1 MKIVV
6 CDDDALVY
14 EQMKNI
20 IASYSIVKNENLE
33 LTFYQTVEELLHAK
47 HKYDI
52 LFLDIR
58 FNNCDIGIDVAKKLR
73 KAGNTSLIILL
84 TSLHSKAIEG
94 YEIGAYRYIVKPIIK
109 EKMYA
114 VLDEAISSIRSNY
127 RVILVK
133 DMYNTVV
140 VKIQQILYIYS
151 NARKRCLVTLAMLGP
166 IGLQVY
172 EKQVQALEAGALE
185 QLVLFLII
193 MLTVNIVAII
203 IENLDGLLTQKMQLE
218 ITRNFGKP
226 VFEYIQ
232 NVPLYHMS
240 DSNFVADKERAIN
253 AVENDILLVVQNI
266 NGSIALIVSIIV
278 LSVMVAQYD
287 VLALVVLIIMVI
299 VQNVFTKRGT
309 SEGVEL
315 NKSLEMFKI
324 KEAYFNKL
332 FVDKNSSKEI
342 RQWRLTD
349 YIEGKRYW
357 LNEEIKRKTLDLEKK
372 WTGINLFWACVMYFF
387 EFIYYIVLYI
397 RYTRGSVML
406 GTLIY
411 LIQVL
416 STYLVSFTQVIQ
428 HIKIIASIKYEID
441 TYFEFAEKTN
451 GKPNIAK
458 SRKNKS
464 KKIIFENVDFEYK
477 KRRLLQEISFSINPG
492 EKILIVGENG
502 SGKSTLLNLILGLL
516 QPTRGKVD
524 IGANKIALMAQE
536 SYKFNITIRESS

>member
-1 MKIVV
+1 MKTIFKIYIMVV
-6 CDDDALVY
+6 RHCAWQILSSLG
-14 EQMKNI
+14 
-20 IASYSIVKNENLE
+20 A
-33 LTFYQTVEELLHAK
+33 ELL
-47 HKYDI
+47 
-52 LFLDIR
+52 
-58 FNNCDIGIDVAKKLR
+58 V
-73 KAGNTSLIILL
+73 
-84 TSLHSKAIEG
+84 
-94 YEIGAYRYIVKPIIK
+94 
-109 EKMYA
+109 
-114 VLDEAISSIRSNY
+114 
-127 RVILVK
+127 
-133 DMYNTVV
+133 
-140 VKIQQILYIYS
+140 
-151 NARKRCLVTLAMLGP
+151 AMLGP

-387 EFIYYIVLYI
+387 EFIYYIVL
-397 RYTRGSVML
+397 
-406 GTLIY
+406 
-411 LIQVL
+411 
-416 STYLVSFTQVIQ
+416 
-428 HIKIIASIKYEID
+428 
-441 TYFEFAEKTN
+441 
-451 GKPNIAK
+451 
-458 SRKNKS
+458 
-464 KKIIFENVDFEYK
+464 
-477 KRRLLQEISFSINPG
+477 
-492 EKILIVGENG
+492 
-502 SGKSTLLNLILGLL
+502 
-516 QPTRGKVD
+516 
-524 IGANKIALMAQE
+524 
-536 SYKFNITIRESS
+536 

>member
-133 DMYNTVV
+133 D
-140 VKIQQILYIYS
+140 
-151 NARKRCLVTLAMLGP
+151 
-166 IGLQVY
+166 
-172 EKQVQALEAGALE
+172 
-185 QLVLFLII
+185 
-193 MLTVNIVAII
+193 
-203 IENLDGLLTQKMQLE
+203 
-218 ITRNFGKP
+218 
-226 VFEYIQ
+226 IQ

-287 VLALVVLIIMVI
+287 VLALVVLIIM
-299 VQNVFTKRGT
+299 
-309 SEGVEL
+309 SY
-315 NKSLEMFKI
+315 S
-324 KEAYFNKL
+324 
-332 FVDKNSSKEI
+332 
-342 RQWRLTD
+342 WR
-349 YIEGKRYW
+349 R
-357 LNEEIKRKTLDLEKK
+357 
-372 WTGINLFWACVMYFF
+372 
-387 EFIYYIVLYI
+387 
-397 RYTRGSVML
+397 
-406 GTLIY
+406 
-411 LIQVL
+411 
-416 STYLVSFTQVIQ
+416 
-428 HIKIIASIKYEID
+428 
-441 TYFEFAEKTN
+441 
-451 GKPNIAK
+451 
-458 SRKNKS
+458 
-464 KKIIFENVDFEYK
+464 
-477 KRRLLQEISFSINPG
+477 
-492 EKILIVGENG
+492 
-502 SGKSTLLNLILGLL
+502 
-516 QPTRGKVD
+516 
-524 IGANKIALMAQE
+524 
-536 SYKFNITIRESS
+536 

>member
-1 MKIVV
+1 MKTIFKIYIMVV
-6 CDDDALVY
+6 RHCAWQILSSLG
-14 EQMKNI
+14 
-20 IASYSIVKNENLE
+20 A
-33 LTFYQTVEELLHAK
+33 ELL
-47 HKYDI
+47 
-52 LFLDIR
+52 
-58 FNNCDIGIDVAKKLR
+58 V
-73 KAGNTSLIILL
+73 
-84 TSLHSKAIEG
+84 
-94 YEIGAYRYIVKPIIK
+94 
-109 EKMYA
+109 
-114 VLDEAISSIRSNY
+114 
-127 RVILVK
+127 
-133 DMYNTVV
+133 
-140 VKIQQILYIYS
+140 
-151 NARKRCLVTLAMLGP
+151 AMLGP

-349 YIEGKRYW
+349 CIEGKRYW

-372 WTGINLFWACVMYFF
+372 WTGINLFWACVMYFLSL
-387 EFIYYIVLYI
+387 FII
-397 RYTRGSVML
+397 
-406 GTLIY
+406 
-411 LIQVL
+411 
-416 STYLVSFTQVIQ
+416 
-428 HIKIIASIKYEID
+428 
-441 TYFEFAEKTN
+441 
-451 GKPNIAK
+451 
-458 SRKNKS
+458 
-464 KKIIFENVDFEYK
+464 
-477 KRRLLQEISFSINPG
+477 
-492 EKILIVGENG
+492 
-502 SGKSTLLNLILGLL
+502 
-516 QPTRGKVD
+516 
-524 IGANKIALMAQE
+524 
-536 SYKFNITIRESS
+536 

>member
-1 MKIVV
+1 MKTIFKIYIMVV
-6 CDDDALVY
+6 RHCAWQILSSLG
-14 EQMKNI
+14 
-20 IASYSIVKNENLE
+20 A
-33 LTFYQTVEELLHAK
+33 ELL
-47 HKYDI
+47 
-52 LFLDIR
+52 
-58 FNNCDIGIDVAKKLR
+58 V
-73 KAGNTSLIILL
+73 
-84 TSLHSKAIEG
+84 
-94 YEIGAYRYIVKPIIK
+94 
-109 EKMYA
+109 
-114 VLDEAISSIRSNY
+114 
-127 RVILVK
+127 
-133 DMYNTVV
+133 
-140 VKIQQILYIYS
+140 
-151 NARKRCLVTLAMLGP
+151 AMLGP

-349 YIEGKRYW
+349 
-357 LNEEIKRKTLDLEKK
+357 
-372 WTGINLFWACVMYFF
+372 
-387 EFIYYIVLYI
+387 
-397 RYTRGSVML
+397 
-406 GTLIY
+406 
-411 LIQVL
+411 
-416 STYLVSFTQVIQ
+416 
-428 HIKIIASIKYEID
+428 
-441 TYFEFAEKTN
+441 
-451 GKPNIAK
+451 
-458 SRKNKS
+458 
-464 KKIIFENVDFEYK
+464 
-477 KRRLLQEISFSINPG
+477 
-492 EKILIVGENG
+492 
-502 SGKSTLLNLILGLL
+502 
-516 QPTRGKVD
+516 
-524 IGANKIALMAQE
+524 
-536 SYKFNITIRESS
+536 